1 MLLQFLQATVVSVAI
16 SIGLDAVAAAVVP
29 DGFIAVVAD
38 FHSIAFAAAA
48 LLVDGVAAA
57 AAVTAISP
65 SWQISPRSGRHPDQ
79 SAATTETTISSDINP
94 GAYISKQLF

>member
-1 MLLQFLQATVVSVAI
+1 VLLFQLVLMLLLQQSCQTVSLLLLQI
-16 SIGLDAVAAAVVP
+16 
-29 DGFIAVVAD
+29 FIQ
-38 FHSIAFAAAA
+38 SLSLQLP

-57 AAVTAISP
+57 AAVTAVSP